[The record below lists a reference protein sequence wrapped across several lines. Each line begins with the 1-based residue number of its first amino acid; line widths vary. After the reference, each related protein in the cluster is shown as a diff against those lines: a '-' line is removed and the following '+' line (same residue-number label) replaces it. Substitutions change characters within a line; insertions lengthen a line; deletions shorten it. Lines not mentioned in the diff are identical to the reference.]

1 MNQANWWQEI
11 EPASAALLAQL
22 WVPVGAPG
30 HAGPRKGAWQQQLD
44 ARYGADGWRLSHY
57 VRGRIVTKPEALREY
72 EQSYR
77 LYLQS
82 RPALVEFL
90 VTVCGNVYDDR
101 VSNVFD
107 EHYEQPH
114 TAANHYQDIAIRRVI
129 SELVDDL
136 TWPQVVETPV
146 EEADLIDL
154 NDGQSHRLPRARGFR
169 GHHLLQVRGAT
180 SPGFLLNP
188 AVVPVH
194 DPALVIPHPQIGGWF
209 LREGCAHLSVE
220 AFWQMSKV
228 VEVRYDR
235 FLALG
240 PGRERPLAGLA
251 TDLR

>member
-1 MNQANWWQEI
+1 VNQDNWWQAI
-11 EPASAALLAQL
+11 GPAASLLAQV
-22 WVPVGAPG
+22 WTPVGSPG
-30 HAGPRKGAWQQQLD
+30 FAGHRKRAWQRQLD
-44 ARYGADGWRLSHY
+44 ERFGPDGWRLSHY
-57 VRGRIVTKPEALREY
+57 VRGRIVSKLEALREY

-90 VTVCGNVYDDR
+90 VTVCGNVYDDQVR
-101 VSNVFD
+101 NVYD
-107 EHYEQPH
+107 ESYEQPH
-114 TAANHYQDIAIRRVI
+114 TVANHYQDIAIRRVI
-129 SELVDDL
+129 SELVDDV
-136 TWPQVVETPV
+136 TWPTVTATPP

-154 NDGQSHRLPRARGFR
+154 NDGKQHRLPRARGFR
-169 GHHLLQVRGAT
+169 GQHLLQVRGAT

-194 DPALVIPHPQIGGWF
+194 DPALVITHPQLDGWF
-209 LREGCAHLSVE
+209 LREGCGHLSVE

-240 PGRERPLAGLA
+240 RERLDPLAGLP
-251 TDLR
+251 TDQA